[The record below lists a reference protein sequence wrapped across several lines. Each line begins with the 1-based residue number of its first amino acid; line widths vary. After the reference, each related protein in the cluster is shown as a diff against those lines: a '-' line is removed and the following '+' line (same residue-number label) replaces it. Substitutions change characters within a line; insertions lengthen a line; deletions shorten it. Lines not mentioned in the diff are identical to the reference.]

1 MKIISFVSSL
11 VTSYVCTGLPVG
23 LRSARTPRGH
33 GQLLVTARQGVV
45 RDVPSVEDVVLQHEE
60 NIEGN
65 GEKSQP
71 ELCWVPEQRPP
82 VVIVVSY
89 QEHLE
94 HAEGAAREVQEDVP
108 NAPPDSA
115 FPAEVHESLGDVFDE
130 GDAELDIWAVEQEV
144 EPQDDGREGEY
155 ENDDDEHGD
164 GRQDSETHLGDCLVA
179 SLDIEDWGD
188 LMVSPAHFYLV
199 YHTLNDGDGA
209 GPHGVEREEHVIGLD
224 RDDSSRVSL
233 QVFLLHWAH
242 PEQGN
247 VIATVESEANDVQ
260 SNKVEV
266 ETNDAE
272 LKHLSMMS
280 DIPVNI
286 F

>member
-1 MKIISFVSSL
+1 MMKIISFVSSL

-23 LRSARTPRGH
+23 LRSARTPRGY

-45 RDVPSVEDVVLQHEE
+45 GDVPSVEDVVLEHEE

-130 GDAELDIWAVEQEV
+130 GDAELDI
-144 EPQDDGREGEY
+144 
-155 ENDDDEHGD
+155 
-164 GRQDSETHLGDCLVA
+164 
-179 SLDIEDWGD
+179 
-188 LMVSPAHFYLV
+188 
-199 YHTLNDGDGA
+199 
-209 GPHGVEREEHVIGLD
+209 
-224 RDDSSRVSL
+224 
-233 QVFLLHWAH
+233 
-242 PEQGN
+242 
-247 VIATVESEANDVQ
+247 
-260 SNKVEV
+260 
-266 ETNDAE
+266 
-272 LKHLSMMS
+272 
-280 DIPVNI
+280 
-286 F
+286 